1 MRLVALV
8 ILALTLLIPGC
19 GKRGQTEVEAA
30 SKAKADPVAVRVA
43 TAETRH
49 LGSAVS
55 VTGSLQPDETVSV
68 SSEVAGRLAE
78 VRYDFGQT
86 VHQGDIIAEL
96 DKRELIIQCERARAA
111 LTQALAAIGLDP
123 KQEDVTPDSTP
134 AIRQAK
140 AQMEDAH
147 FKFEMA
153 AKLYKT
159 GDVSEERFIE
169 IEKGLHA
176 REAGYEATR
185 DMLRTQLATVQALR
199 ADVRFA
205 EKRLGDATVRAPFD
219 GQISARLVSAG
230 QYMRE
235 NTPIVTLVKSWPLR
249 LRADIPE
256 FAATAVRTGGTL
268 VFTTDAA
275 PGAQF
280 HARVTELNPTLDA
293 RSRSLSVEARLTERD
308 PQLRPGMFVQVQLA
322 LAGDTAAVVVPKEA
336 LYQLAG
342 LTKVFTVKGGRVV
355 ENKVT
360 PGAEVGGWIEIPGG
374 AIHAGD
380 QVAVSK
386 LPTLIDGLAVR
397 AEAGR

>member
-1 MRLVALV
+1 MRPIALF
-8 ILALTLLIPGC
+8 ILALTPLIPGC
-19 GKRGQTEVEAA
+19 GRRGQTQVEAA
-30 SKAKADPVAVRVA
+30 SKAKTDTVAVRVA

-49 LGSAVS
+49 LGTAVS

-78 VRYDFGQT
+78 VRYDFGQS
-86 VHQGDIIAEL
+86 VHRGDIIAEL
-96 DKRELIIQCERARAA
+96 DKRELVIQCERARAA
-111 LTQALAAIGLDP
+111 LAQALAAIGLDP
-123 KQEDVTPDSTP
+123 QQQDATPDSTP

-140 AQMEDAH
+140 AQMEDAR
-147 FKFEMA
+147 FKFDMA

-159 GDVSEERFIE
+159 GDVSEERYIE

-185 DMLRTQLATVQALR
+185 DMLRTQLAAVQALR

-235 NTPIVTLVKSWPLR
+235 NTPIVTLVKSRPLR
-249 LRADIPE
+249 LRAEIPE
-256 FAATAVRTGGTL
+256 SAAAEVHTGSTL
-268 VFTTDAA
+268 VFITDAA
-275 PGAQF
+275 PGAEFQ
-280 HARVTELNPTLDA
+280 AQVTEMDPTLDA
-293 RSRSLSVEARLTERD
+293 RSRSLSAEARLTKDDAR
-308 PQLRPGMFVQVQLA
+308 LRPGMFVQVRIA
-322 LAGDTAAVVVPKEA
+322 LTHQAAAVVVPKEA

-342 LTKVFTVKGGRVV
+342 LSKVFTVRDGRAV
-355 ENKVT
+355 ENRVT
-360 PGAEVGGWIEIPGG
+360 PGAEIDGWIEIPGG
-374 AIHAGD
+374 SIRAGD

>member
-1 MRLVALV
+1 MRLITPVL
-8 ILALTLLIPGC
+8 LALALLIPGC
-19 GKRGQTEVEAA
+19 GRRGQTEADAA
-30 SKAKADPVAVRVA
+30 SKAKPDPITVRVA

-55 VTGSLQPDETVSV
+55 VTGSLQPDETVAV

-96 DKRELIIQCERARAA
+96 DKRELNIQCERARAA
-111 LTQALAAIGLDP
+111 LAQALAAIGLDP
-123 KQEDVTPDSTP
+123 RQEDVTPESTP

-140 AQMEDAH
+140 AQMEDAR
-147 FKFEMA
+147 FKFDMA

-159 GDVSEERFIE
+159 GDVSEERYIE

-219 GQISARLVSAG
+219 GQISARLVSPG

-280 HARVTELNPTLDA
+280 HARVTELDPTLDA
-293 RSRSLSVEARLTERD
+293 HSRSLSVEARLTERD

-342 LTKVFTVKGGRVV
+342 LTKVFTVSGGRVV

-360 PGAEVGGWIEIPGG
+360 PGVEVGGWIEIPGG

-397 AEAGR
+397 TEAGR